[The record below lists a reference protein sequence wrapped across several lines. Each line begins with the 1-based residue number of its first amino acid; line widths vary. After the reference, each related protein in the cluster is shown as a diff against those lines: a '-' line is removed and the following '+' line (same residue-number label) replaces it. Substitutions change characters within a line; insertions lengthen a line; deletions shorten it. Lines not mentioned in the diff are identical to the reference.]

1 MGGYD
6 WTISHNSGTSSY
18 AFRVDIA
25 GSVAY
30 DYGSAV
36 RPSFYLNSVVQYSSG
51 IGTESDPIRLVVD
64 SSDSPPNEP
73 SEPTTPTSPTEPTDP
88 VPSGPPTGESPSWD
102 DI

>member
-30 DYGSAV
+30 DYVDDYGSAV

-64 SSDSPPNEP
+64 SSDS
-73 SEPTTPTSPTEPTDP
+73 TTKRTNHSNSSNNSRPRT
-88 VPSGPPTGESPSWD
+88 
-102 DI
+102 